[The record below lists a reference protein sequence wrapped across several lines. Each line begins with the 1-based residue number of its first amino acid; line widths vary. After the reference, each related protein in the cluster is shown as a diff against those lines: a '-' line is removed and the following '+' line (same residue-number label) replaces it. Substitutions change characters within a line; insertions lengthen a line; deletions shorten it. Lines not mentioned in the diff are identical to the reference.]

1 LLPHFSLIQEFL
13 PEISLNVSSYH
24 CTHAEKTLQQ
34 HTAVIGIF
42 SFQKS
47 KILEVVVEFKKKILT
62 HEFSHIYD

>member
-1 LLPHFSLIQEFL
+1 
-13 PEISLNVSSYH
+13 LNVSSYH